1 MSAIVVL
8 KIIASLSTIA
18 TGAYS
23 LLWPARIKGFTGL
36 DVTGPRGIT
45 EIRAILGAFFIGLGA
60 SALLLNSTAAYQM
73 LGITYLVVAITRSFS
88 MFVDRSVSQ
97 SNIVS
102 VLAEVILGVI
112 LVA

>member
-1 MSAIVVL
+1 MTAITVL
-8 KIIASLSTIA
+8 KIIASLGTIA
-18 TGAYS
+18 TGTYS
-23 LLWPARIKGFTGL
+23 LLWPTRIKGFTGL
-36 DVTGPRGIT
+36 DVTGPRGVT

-60 SALLLNSTAAYQM
+60 AAMFLNATAAYQM
-73 LGITYLVVAITRSFS
+73 LGIAYLVVAITRSFS

-97 SNIVS
+97 SNVVS